1 MWMKQTFL
9 VERKVRKLLIAKS
22 VRLAATVLVASLAL
36 AACGTPV
43 TESKLVRRGLSDL
56 DESEID
62 LSKAKAENQNRLIDP
77 KFDGKLVIV
86 NDPIGIEASRLFF
99 EDSDSLVLFAPDD
112 KSILRAAT
120 LAVNQHLPAV
130 QYDDARRLEIHK
142 LLTDL
147 GVRRLVVVGDVPWT
161 KTSGEFSVIK
171 DPGTHKALGE
181 FTAFQYGSKVV
192 ASPEQ
197 MVKDIARLDK
207 TPQME
212 LRPAWVPYE
221 GELDAGEEKSQPI
234 PAQSRRDGQM
244 APNIVATKDSPIANV
259 ITAAAYGGRVLVVPT
274 ADPLADKHSMAA
286 VAGLEEGALVA
297 LGPEFGRVKEFKA
310 KIKQGTPD

>member
-1 MWMKQTFL
+1 MKQTFV

-22 VRLAATVLVASLAL
+22 VRLAATVLVAALAL
-36 AACGTPV
+36 SACGTSV
-43 TESKLVRRGLSDL
+43 TESRLVKRGLSDL

-62 LSKAKAENQNRLIDP
+62 LNKAKAENQNRLIDP
-77 KFDGKLVIV
+77 KFDQRFVIV
-86 NDPIGIEASRLFF
+86 DDTIGIEASRLFF
-99 EDSDSLVLFAPDD
+99 EDSDSLVLFAGDD
-112 KSILRAAT
+112 KSTLRAAT

-130 QYDDARRLEIHK
+130 EYDDDRRLEIHK

-147 GVRRLVVVGDVPWT
+147 GVSRLVVIGDVPWT
-161 KTSGEFSVIK
+161 ETSGDFNVIK

-207 TPQME
+207 TPQVE

-221 GELDAGEEKSQPI
+221 GEARTDEKKKNPI

-259 ITAAAYGGRVLVVPT
+259 ITAAAYGGRVLVMPT
-274 ADPLADKHSMAA
+274 ADPLQDKHSMAA
-286 VAGLEEGALVA
+286 VAGLEDGALVA

-310 KIKQGTPD
+310 KIKQGNPD

>member
-1 MWMKQTFL
+1 MKQTFL

-147 GVRRLVVVGDVPWT
+147 GVSRLVVVGDVPWT

>member
-1 MWMKQTFL
+1 MKQTFL

-36 AACGTPV
+36 AACSTPV

-147 GVRRLVVVGDVPWT
+147 GVSRLVVVGDVPWT

>member
-9 VERKVRKLLIAKS
+9 VERKGRKLLIAKS

-147 GVRRLVVVGDVPWT
+147 GVSRLVVVGDVPWT

-274 ADPLADKHSMAA
+274 AGPLADKHSMAA
-286 VAGLEEGALVA
+286 VAGLEDGALVA

>member
-1 MWMKQTFL
+1 M
-9 VERKVRKLLIAKS
+9 A
-22 VRLAATVLVASLAL
+22 
-36 AACGTPV
+36 
-43 TESKLVRRGLSDL
+43 
-56 DESEID
+56 ESEID
-62 LSKAKAENQNRLIDP
+62 LNKAKAENQNRLIDP
-77 KFDGKLVIV
+77 NFDGKFVII
-86 NDPIGIEASRLFF
+86 NDATGIEASRLFF
-99 EDSDSLVLFAPDD
+99 KDSDSLVLFAADD
-112 KSILRAAT
+112 ESKLRAAT

-130 QYDDARRLEIHK
+130 QYQDDKRLEIHK

-147 GVRRLVVVGDVPWT
+147 GVRRLVVIGDVPWT
-161 KTSGEFSVIK
+161 ETSGEFDVIK

-197 MVKDIARLDK
+197 MVKDIAQLDK
-207 TPQME
+207 TPQVE

-221 GELDAGEEKSQPI
+221 GEPEGNEEKKGAV

-244 APNIVATKDSPIANV
+244 APNIVATKNSPIANV
-259 ITAAAYGGRVLVVPT
+259 ITAAAYGGNVLVVPT
-274 ADPLADKHSMAA
+274 ADPLEDKHSMAA

-310 KIKQGTPD
+310 KIKQGTPS

>member
-1 MWMKQTFL
+1 M
-9 VERKVRKLLIAKS
+9 IAKS
-22 VRLAATVLVASLAL
+22 VRLAATVLVAALAL
-36 AACGTPV
+36 SACGTSV
-43 TESKLVRRGLSDL
+43 TESRLVKRGLSDL

-62 LSKAKAENQNRLIDP
+62 LNKAKAENQNRLIDP
-77 KFDGKLVIV
+77 KFDQRFVIV
-86 NDPIGIEASRLFF
+86 DDTIGIEASRLFF
-99 EDSDSLVLFAPDD
+99 EDSDSLVLFAGDD
-112 KSILRAAT
+112 KSTLRAAT

-130 QYDDARRLEIHK
+130 QYDDDRRLEIHK

-147 GVRRLVVVGDVPWT
+147 GVSRLVVIGDVPWT
-161 KTSGEFSVIK
+161 ETSGDFNVIK

-207 TPQME
+207 TPQVE

-221 GELDAGEEKSQPI
+221 GEARTDEKKKNPI

-259 ITAAAYGGRVLVVPT
+259 ITAAAYGGRVLVMPT
-274 ADPLADKHSMAA
+274 ADPLQDKHSMAA
-286 VAGLEEGALVA
+286 VAGLEDGALVA

-310 KIKQGTPD
+310 KIKQGNPD

>member
-1 MWMKQTFL
+1 MKQTFL

-43 TESKLVRRGLSDL
+43 TESNLVRRGLSDL

-99 EDSDSLVLFAPDD
+99 EDSDSLVLFSPDD

-130 QYDDARRLEIHK
+130 QYDDDRRLEIHK

-147 GVRRLVVVGDVPWT
+147 GVSRLVVVGDVPWT
-161 KTSGEFSVIK
+161 ETSGEEFSVIK

-207 TPQME
+207 TPHME

-221 GELDAGEEKSQPI
+221 GEHDAGEEKNQPI

-286 VAGLEEGALVA
+286 VAGLEDGALVA

-310 KIKQGTPD
+310 KIKQSTPS

>member
-1 MWMKQTFL
+1 MKQTFL

-147 GVRRLVVVGDVPWT
+147 GVSRLVVVGDVPWT

-274 ADPLADKHSMAA
+274 AGPLADKHSMAA
-286 VAGLEEGALVA
+286 VAGLEDGALVA

>member
-1 MWMKQTFL
+1 MKQTCL
-9 VERKVRKLLIAKS
+9 VERKARKLLIANS
-22 VRLAATVLVASLAL
+22 VRLTATVLVASLAL

-43 TESKLVRRGLSDL
+43 TETKLVRRGLSDL

-62 LSKAKAENQNRLIDP
+62 LNKAKAENQNRLIDP
-77 KFDGKLVIV
+77 KFDGRFVIV

-99 EDSDSLVLFAPDD
+99 EDSDSLVLFTADD
-112 KSILRAAT
+112 KSILRSAT

-147 GVRRLVVVGDVPWT
+147 GVRRLVIVGDVPWT
-161 KTSGEFSVIK
+161 QTSGDFEVIK

-207 TPQME
+207 TPQVE

-221 GELDAGEEKSQPI
+221 GEPEADGKKKKPV
-234 PAQSRRDGQM
+234 PAQSRRDAQM
-244 APNIVATKDSPIANV
+244 APNIIATKDSPIANV
-259 ITAAAYGGRVLVVPT
+259 ITAAAYGGKVLVVPT
-274 ADPLADKHSMAA
+274 VDPLEDKHSMAA
-286 VAGLEEGALVA
+286 VAGLEDGALVA
-297 LGPEFGRVKEFKA
+297 LGSEFGRVKEFKS
-310 KIKQGTPD
+310 KIKQSTPS

>member
-1 MWMKQTFL
+1 MKQTFL
-9 VERKVRKLLIAKS
+9 VERKGRKLLIAKS

-147 GVRRLVVVGDVPWT
+147 GVSRLVVVGDVPWT

-274 ADPLADKHSMAA
+274 AGPLADKHSMAA
-286 VAGLEEGALVA
+286 VAGLEDGALVA

>member
-9 VERKVRKLLIAKS
+9 VERKARKLLIANS
-22 VRLAATVLVASLAL
+22 VRLTAAMLVASLAL
-36 AACGTPV
+36 SACGTSV
-43 TESKLVRRGLSDL
+43 TETKLVRRGLSDL

-62 LSKAKAENQNRLIDP
+62 LNKAKAENQNRLIDP
-77 KFDGKLVIV
+77 KFDGRFVIV
-86 NDPIGIEASRLFF
+86 NDSIGIEASRLFF
-99 EDSDSLVLFAPDD
+99 EDSDSLVLFAGDD

-147 GVRRLVVVGDVPWT
+147 GVSRLVIVGDVPWT
-161 KTSGEFSVIK
+161 ETSGDFTVIK

-207 TPQME
+207 TPQVE

-221 GELDAGEEKSQPI
+221 GELHSDEKRKKPI

-259 ITAAAYGGRVLVVPT
+259 ITAAAYGGKVLVVPT
-274 ADPLADKHSMAA
+274 VDPLEDKHSMAA
-286 VAGLEEGALVA
+286 VAGLEDGALVA

-310 KIKQGTPD
+310 KIKQGTPS

>member
-1 MWMKQTFL
+1 M
-9 VERKVRKLLIAKS
+9 
-22 VRLAATVLVASLAL
+22 
-36 AACGTPV
+36 
-43 TESKLVRRGLSDL
+43 SDL

-62 LSKAKAENQNRLIDP
+62 LNKAKAENQNRLIDP
-77 KFDGKLVIV
+77 KFDQRFVIV
-86 NDPIGIEASRLFF
+86 DDTIGIEASRLFF
-99 EDSDSLVLFAPDD
+99 EDSDSLVLFAGDD
-112 KSILRAAT
+112 KSTLRAAT

-130 QYDDARRLEIHK
+130 QYDDDRRLEIHK

-147 GVRRLVVVGDVPWT
+147 GVSRLVVIGDVPWT
-161 KTSGEFSVIK
+161 ETSGDFNVIK

-207 TPQME
+207 TPQVE

-221 GELDAGEEKSQPI
+221 GEARTDEKKKNPI

-259 ITAAAYGGRVLVVPT
+259 ITAAAYGGRVLVMPT
-274 ADPLADKHSMAA
+274 ADPLQDKHSMAA
-286 VAGLEEGALVA
+286 VAGLEDGALVA

-310 KIKQGTPD
+310 KIKQGNPD

>member
-1 MWMKQTFL
+1 M
-9 VERKVRKLLIAKS
+9 
-22 VRLAATVLVASLAL
+22 
-36 AACGTPV
+36 
-43 TESKLVRRGLSDL
+43 

-99 EDSDSLVLFAPDD
+99 EDSDSLVLFSPDD

-130 QYDDARRLEIHK
+130 QYDDDRRLEIHK

-147 GVRRLVVVGDVPWT
+147 GVSRLVVVGDVPWT
-161 KTSGEFSVIK
+161 ETSGEEFSVIK

-207 TPQME
+207 TPHME

-221 GELDAGEEKSQPI
+221 GELDAGEEKNQPI

-259 ITAAAYGGRVLVVPT
+259 ITAAAYGGRVLVMPT

-286 VAGLEEGALVA
+286 VAGLEDGALVA

>member
-1 MWMKQTFL
+1 M
-9 VERKVRKLLIAKS
+9 
-22 VRLAATVLVASLAL
+22 LVAALAL
-36 AACGTPV
+36 SACGTPV

-147 GVRRLVVVGDVPWT
+147 GVSRLVVVGDVPWT

-197 MVKDIARLDK
+197 MVKDIAVSYTHL
-207 TPQME
+207 TLP
-212 LRPAWVPYE
+212 
-221 GELDAGEEKSQPI
+221 
-234 PAQSRRDGQM
+234 
-244 APNIVATKDSPIANV
+244 TKA
-259 ITAAAYGGRVLVVPT
+259 
-274 ADPLADKHSMAA
+274 
-286 VAGLEEGALVA
+286 
-297 LGPEFGRVKEFKA
+297 
-310 KIKQGTPD
+310 

>member
-1 MWMKQTFL
+1 MKQTFL

-99 EDSDSLVLFAPDD
+99 EDSDSLVLFSPDD

-130 QYDDARRLEIHK
+130 QYDDDRRLEIHK

-147 GVRRLVVVGDVPWT
+147 GVSRLVVVGDVPWT
-161 KTSGEFSVIK
+161 ETSGEFSVIK
-171 DPGTHKALGE
+171 DPGRHKALGE

-286 VAGLEEGALVA
+286 VAGLEDGALVA

>member
-1 MWMKQTFL
+1 MKQTFL

-147 GVRRLVVVGDVPWT
+147 GVSRLVVVGDVPWT

-207 TPQME
+207 TPQVE

-221 GELDAGEEKSQPI
+221 GELEVGEEKNQPI

-286 VAGLEEGALVA
+286 VAGLEDGALVA

>member
-1 MWMKQTFL
+1 MKQTFL

-274 ADPLADKHSMAA
+274 ADPLADKHSTAA
-286 VAGLEEGALVA
+286 VAGLEDGALVA

>member
-1 MWMKQTFL
+1 MKQTFL

-130 QYDDARRLEIHK
+130 QYEDARRLEIHK

-147 GVRRLVVVGDVPWT
+147 GVSRLVVVGDVPWT

-286 VAGLEEGALVA
+286 VAGREDGSLVA

>member
-9 VERKVRKLLIAKS
+9 VERKARKLLIANS
-22 VRLAATVLVASLAL
+22 VRLTAAMLVASLAL
-36 AACGTPV
+36 SACGTSV
-43 TESKLVRRGLSDL
+43 TETKLVRRGLSDL

-62 LSKAKAENQNRLIDP
+62 LNKAKAENQNRLIDP
-77 KFDGKLVIV
+77 KFDGRFVIV
-86 NDPIGIEASRLFF
+86 NDSIGIEASRLFF
-99 EDSDSLVLFAPDD
+99 EDSDSLVLFAGDD

-147 GVRRLVVVGDVPWT
+147 GVSRLVIVGDVPWT
-161 KTSGEFSVIK
+161 ETSGDFTVIK

-207 TPQME
+207 TPQVE

-221 GELDAGEEKSQPI
+221 GELHSDEKRKKPI

-259 ITAAAYGGRVLVVPT
+259 ITAAAYGGKVLVVPT
-274 ADPLADKHSMAA
+274 VDPLEDKHSMAA
-286 VAGLEEGALVA
+286 VAGLEDGALVA

-310 KIKQGTPD
+310 KIKQGAPS

>member
-1 MWMKQTFL
+1 MKQTFL

-147 GVRRLVVVGDVPWT
+147 GVSRLVVIGDVPWT
-161 KTSGEFSVIK
+161 ETSGEFSVIK
-171 DPGTHKALGE
+171 DPGTHEALGE

-286 VAGLEEGALVA
+286 VAGLEGGALVA

>member
-1 MWMKQTFL
+1 M
-9 VERKVRKLLIAKS
+9 VCPI
-22 VRLAATVLVASLAL
+22 
-36 AACGTPV
+36 
-43 TESKLVRRGLSDL
+43 L

-147 GVRRLVVVGDVPWT
+147 GVSRLVVVGDVPWT

-207 TPQME
+207 TPHME

-221 GELDAGEEKSQPI
+221 GELDAGEEKNQPI

-286 VAGLEEGALVA
+286 VAGLEDGALVA

>member
-1 MWMKQTFL
+1 M
-9 VERKVRKLLIAKS
+9 VERKGPKPLIAKS
-22 VRLAATVLVASLAL
+22 VRSAATVIVASLL
-36 AACGTPV
+36 LSACGTSV
-43 TESKLVRRGLSDL
+43 TESKLVRRGLSDMA
-56 DESEID
+56 ESEID
-62 LSKAKAENQNRLIDP
+62 LNKAKAENQNRLIDP
-77 KFDGKLVIV
+77 NFDGKFVII
-86 NDPIGIEASRLFF
+86 NDTTGIEASRLFF
-99 EDSDSLVLFAPDD
+99 KDSDSLVLFAADD
-112 KSILRAAT
+112 ESKLRAAT

-130 QYDDARRLEIHK
+130 QYQDDKRLEIHK

-147 GVRRLVVVGDVPWT
+147 GVRRLVVIGDVPWT
-161 KTSGEFSVIK
+161 ETSGEFDVIK

-207 TPQME
+207 TPQVE

-221 GELDAGEEKSQPI
+221 GEPEGSEEKKKAV

-244 APNIVATKDSPIANV
+244 APNIVATKNSPIANV
-259 ITAAAYGGRVLVVPT
+259 ITAAAYGGKVLVMPT
-274 ADPLADKHSMAA
+274 VDPLEDKHSMAA

-310 KIKQGTPD
+310 KIKQGTPS

>member
-1 MWMKQTFL
+1 MKQTFL

-286 VAGLEEGALVA
+286 VAGLEEGGLVA
-297 LGPEFGRVKEFKA
+297 LGPEFGRVKEFKE

>member
-1 MWMKQTFL
+1 MKQTFL

-286 VAGLEEGALVA
+286 VAGLEDGALVA

>member
-1 MWMKQTFL
+1 MKQTFL

-297 LGPEFGRVKEFKA
+297 LGPEFGRVKEFKE

>member
-1 MWMKQTFL
+1 M
-9 VERKVRKLLIAKS
+9 IANS
-22 VRLAATVLVASLAL
+22 VRLTAAMLVASLAL
-36 AACGTPV
+36 SACGTSV
-43 TESKLVRRGLSDL
+43 TETKLVRRGLSDL

-62 LSKAKAENQNRLIDP
+62 LNKAKAENQNRLIDP
-77 KFDGKLVIV
+77 KFDGRFVIV
-86 NDPIGIEASRLFF
+86 NDSIGIEASRLFF
-99 EDSDSLVLFAPDD
+99 EDSDSLVLFAGDD

-147 GVRRLVVVGDVPWT
+147 GVSRLVIVGDVPWT
-161 KTSGEFSVIK
+161 ETSGDFTVIK

-207 TPQME
+207 TPQVE

-221 GELDAGEEKSQPI
+221 GELHSDEKRKKPI

-259 ITAAAYGGRVLVVPT
+259 ITAAAYGGKVLVVPT
-274 ADPLADKHSMAA
+274 VDPLEDKHSMAA
-286 VAGLEEGALVA
+286 VAGLEDGALVA

-310 KIKQGTPD
+310 KIKQGTPS

>member
-147 GVRRLVVVGDVPWT
+147 GVSRLVVVGDVPWT

-207 TPQME
+207 TPQVE

-221 GELDAGEEKSQPI
+221 GELEVGEEKNQPI

-286 VAGLEEGALVA
+286 VAGLEDGALVA